1 MLPVYSPESH
11 SLYQD
16 FLISNFFTLLSRSF
30 FYIQTDME
38 DHRTVL
44 ASGSF
49 PDYKHPFGFLF

>member
-1 MLPVYSPESH
+1 MLPIYSPESH

-16 FLISNFFTLLSRSF
+16 FFTLLSRSF